1 MVKDNDQIKESSS
14 IIEEIE
20 AQLQDVLEKRK
31 KAVEQELEEKI
42 RQAQEEANKR
52 KSELESQLKGE
63 QAALINYKNVLS
75 EFESSK
81 EGVKTE
87 IKAHLDTAI
96 QLQTEIEEKT
106 ALSLDELRAVSEL
119 TQKLEGINTEASEKV
134 HALKAELEEKFG
146 IVAQVPDSLGQD
158 EVDFD
163 LETELRKLQKIKELL
178 GAPGPVIE
186 EDLELKKKPG
196 APSDAVTEEAV
207 SQDVPETAD
216 ADTGPEEEAKPET
229 EAEPAEEAE
238 AEAEAEAKAE
248 TEEAPLETAPE
259 EIKPE
264 EIESTQAAPEAEEA
278 APPSEE
284 APPQPDTT
292 SSESP
297 LSPELD
303 EYKEDASV
311 QAAVDSLTQ
320 YRQSEAIEE
329 GGQIVYYQKNGT
341 MVLDSENLL
350 LAINEAIDKA
360 KELYIK
366 LSETESPKEQFF
378 IKQEIIKHQDNLRKI
393 MLSNIRLSEKDT
405 CSLPK
410 LTEDV
415 VNPDT
420 LKSILEKVSMENWS
434 NKDDFSSFQGF
445 AKNLKEGFYKLITP
459 PDKYFESILD
469 QLK

>member
-1 MVKDNDQIKESSS
+1 MVKDNDQIRESSS

-42 RQAQEEANKR
+42 RQAQEEANLR
-52 KSELESQLKGE
+52 KTELESQLKGE
-63 QAALINYKNVLS
+63 QEALINYKNLLS

-106 ALSLDELRAVSEL
+106 ALSLDELRTVSQL

-134 HALKAELEEKFG
+134 HALKADLEEKFG

-178 GAPGPVIE
+178 GAPGTVSE
-186 EDLELKKKPG
+186 EDLEIKKKPG
-196 APSDAVTEEAV
+196 APSDAVTEEGV
-207 SQDVPETAD
+207 PQDVPETAD
-216 ADTGPEEEAKPET
+216 ADTEPEVEAKPET
-229 EAEPAEEAE
+229 EAEPEEE

-248 TEEAPLETAPE
+248 AEEPTLETAPE

-264 EIESTQAAPEAEEA
+264 ENESTQSAQEAEEA
-278 APPSEE
+278 ETPSEE
-284 APPQPDTT
+284 TPPQPDKTP
-292 SSESP
+292 SESP

-311 QAAVDSLTQ
+311 QAAVESLSQ

-329 GGQIVYYQKNGT
+329 GGEVVSYQKDGT
-341 MVLDSENLL
+341 IVLDSENLL
-350 LAINEAIDKA
+350 LAISEAIDKA
-360 KELYIK
+360 EELYIK
-366 LSETESPKEQFF
+366 LSDTESPKEQFF

-434 NKDDFSSFQGF
+434 NKDDFSAFQGF
-445 AKNLKEGFYKLITP
+445 AKKMKEDFYKLITP
-459 PDKYFESILD
+459 PDKYFENILD